1 MYVFILKYVIIAL
14 CLAYMNHVFSK
25 KKAVMYDVKRHILE
39 KRLEIYA
46 SLHKLFLRNSTLIAP
61 PAIKEQYYWS
71 LMNGMP
77 FRIGDQK
84 WSMYLISI
92 LIRSY
97 MIIIY
102 FFKEV
107 CQSQFFAKKY
117 K

>member
-1 MYVFILKYVIIAL
+1 MFVFILKYIFIAL

-46 SLHKLFLRNSTLIAP
+46 SLHKLFLRSSTLVAP

-84 WSMYLISI
+84 MEYVSYFDTYKKLYDYYLF
-92 LIRSY
+92 LQRSLSKSV
-97 MIIIY
+97 
-102 FFKEV
+102 F
-107 CQSQFFAKKY
+107 CQEI
-117 K
+117 